1 MTVRRTVISVADE
14 GRAGATGNTR
24 SLLLTGRQAAGSLD
38 WERWTVRQESA
49 YDEGAGSD
57 FLLGVNFFS
66 GSVLLVGATWS
77 ELAGEGQTFDLS
89 AAAGAEVRVEI
100 FGQLGGASPVRGTR
114 IPAGAEQRPLQSAA
128 DNVVVY
134 SATISEDGYLLAGSQ
149 VSNFE
154 GTFRPVDPDEQDDV
168 THRFTSYEDV
178 KVALLAPHN
187 RNSAWDAT
195 FDGLLHESIDRAEA
209 RIISFLGGRDF
220 QAATTSTS
228 TEIRVTHPEVI
239 LVPDTYWTPAPS
251 IVDENGLTIP
261 TTDYD
266 LEGFDRY
273 GVVTSI
279 RPRRREWNPQ
289 IGTFITWTG
298 NQGWT
303 PPIPIEVRGMARQL
317 AAEIFRST
325 ELPHGLY
332 ETQAG
337 GLVYGRRAGTDA
349 QIRASIGHLQ
359 RPNIF

>member
-1 MTVRRTVISVADE
+1 MAVRRTVISVTDE
-14 GRAGATGNTR
+14 GRQFATGNTR
-24 SLLLTGRQAAGSLD
+24 SLLLIGRQATGSND
-38 WERWTVRQESA
+38 WESWTVRQESA
-49 YDEGAGSD
+49 YDDGAGSD
-57 FLLGVNFFS
+57 FLLGVNFAS
-66 GSVLLVGATWS
+66 GSAVLVGADWS

-89 AAAGAEVRVEI
+89 AAGGAEVRVDVY
-100 FGQLGGASPVRGTR
+100 GQLGGATPQRGTR
-114 IPAGAEQRPLQSAA
+114 VPAGSDQRPVTARA
-128 DNVVVY
+128 DNVRVY
-134 SATISEDGYLLAGSQ
+134 SATISEDGYLIAGAQ
-149 VSNFE
+149 VSDYE
-154 GTFRPVDPDEQDDV
+154 STFRPVDPDEQAEQ

-220 QAATTSTS
+220 QAASTATS

-239 LVPDTYWTPAPS
+239 LVPDTYWNPVPT
-251 IVDENGLTIP
+251 IQDENGLDIP
-261 TTDYD
+261 RTDYD

-279 RPRRREWNPQ
+279 RPRRKEWNPQ

-303 PPIPIEVRGMARQL
+303 PPIPIEVVGMARQL

-349 QIRASIGHLQ
+349 QMRASIGHLQ